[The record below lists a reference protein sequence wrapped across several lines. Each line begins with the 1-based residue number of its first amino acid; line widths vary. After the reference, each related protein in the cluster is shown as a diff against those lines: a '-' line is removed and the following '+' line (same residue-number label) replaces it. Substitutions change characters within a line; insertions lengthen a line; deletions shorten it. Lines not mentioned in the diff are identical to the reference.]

1 MTNGDQVKTSLG
13 AWVKIFRNNLQGQD
27 GKQLFRKM
35 KSYKN
40 IQNILLLL
48 PRKLPHKFISWDLR
62 KN

>member
-35 KSYKN
+35 KRVIKIYKIYYSYYLGN
-40 IQNILLLL
+40 CLTNLFPGI
-48 PRKLPHKFISWDLR
+48 
-62 KN
+62 